1 MDSDFTPVIW
11 PEDRASAEVA
21 NCQKCELCSQR
32 TRVIWGEGNPH
43 APIIV
48 ILDNPGAREDKE
60 GNEFICGTRQTLQ
73 TAAFRANLKMD
84 DLYITYVLKCRPKRK
99 YNKEEARSIC
109 KGYLDQQITV
119 QQPEFAFCLG
129 NISVQWFFEDMDADV
144 KTLRG
149 KWQNVRGIP
158 TLVTYHP
165 LAVRRRPNL
174 SNLFNQDWIM
184 LAQRFLSEKGI
195 P

>member
-1 MDSDFTPVIW
+1 MDYDFSPVIW
-11 PEDRASAEVA
+11 PEDRVPAEVV

-60 GNEFICGTRQTLQ
+60 GNEFLCGTRQTLQ
-73 TAAFRANLKMD
+73 AAAFRANLEMG

-99 YNKEEARSIC
+99 YNKEEARGIC
-109 KGYLDQQITV
+109 KGYLNQQIAV
-119 QQPEFAFCLG
+119 QKPKFAFCLG
-129 NISVQWFFEDMDADV
+129 NISVQWFFENMDADV

-174 SNLFNQDWIM
+174 ANLFYQDWTM
-184 LAQRFLSEKGI
+184 LAERFLSEKGI
-195 P
+195 R